1 MRHSTRRW
9 SARAL
14 LSLIV
19 GALALAVLFAACGDD
34 DDAAGPAPAAEAPAG
49 DDEVQPGVVSDP
61 PAGSTEVRVTLSEW
75 SVTPS
80 VTAVGAGQ
88 IYFLVNNAGP
98 TDPHEFVIIR
108 SDLPIDKLP
117 QDDTGFV
124 PEDEVD
130 FVGEIEE
137 FAPGSRAS
145 GVFNLTPGRY
155 ILLCNITE
163 LEDGEWE
170 SHYGEGMRVEFI
182 VEAPSAAD
190 TTVPVVLSEWS
201 VSPSVTT
208 VKAGNIEFV
217 ATNAGPVDPHELVI
231 IRSDLPIDKLPQ
243 DDTGFVPEDEVDFVG
258 EIEEFEPGTTASGIF
273 ALSPGRY
280 ILLCNIVE
288 LEEGEWESHYGE
300 GMRIEFIVE

>member
-1 MRHSTRRW
+1 M
-9 SARAL
+9 
-14 LSLIV
+14 
-19 GALALAVLFAACGDD
+19 
-34 DDAAGPAPAAEAPAG
+34 
-49 DDEVQPGVVSDP
+49 
-61 PAGSTEVRVTLSEW
+61 
-75 SVTPS
+75 TPS

-98 TDPHEFVIIR
+98 TDPHELVIIR